1 MSEVNW
7 TVYENDGKTVFIRT
21 LENNSQQCCLAED
34 KQFQQWLRDN
44 EDNLPSDI
52 QAKVDDGTLTI
63 QEAD

>member
-21 LENNSQQCCLAED
+21 LANNSQQCCLAED

-52 QAKVDDGTLTI
+52 QAKIDDGTLTI
-63 QEAD
+63 EEAD